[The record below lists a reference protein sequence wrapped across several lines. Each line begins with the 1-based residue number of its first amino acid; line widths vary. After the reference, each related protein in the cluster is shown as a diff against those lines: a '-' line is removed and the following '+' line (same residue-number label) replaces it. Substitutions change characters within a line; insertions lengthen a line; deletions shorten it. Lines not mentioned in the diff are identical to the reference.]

1 MRPYSFM
8 YETPEEAEEARLL
21 EFLECLHV
29 EYEGM
34 ELLFDDVRE
43 MMRQLG
49 ILIERQDNREAENEI
64 S

>member
-1 MRPYSFM
+1 MRPYSFL

-21 EFLECLHV
+21 DFLECLHD

-43 MMRQLG
+43 MLRQAGVFLHQ
-49 ILIERQDNREAENEI
+49 EDEYEI

>member
-34 ELLFDDVRE
+34 ELLFGDVRE
-43 MMRQLG
+43 MMRQAG
-49 ILIERQDNREAENEI
+49 FIIPMQEGEDEI
-64 S
+64 P

>member
-1 MRPYSFM
+1 MRPYTFQ

-21 EFLECLHV
+21 EFLERLHD

-43 MMRQLG
+43 MLRQAG
-49 ILIERQDNREAENEI
+49 IIIPQEVEDEI